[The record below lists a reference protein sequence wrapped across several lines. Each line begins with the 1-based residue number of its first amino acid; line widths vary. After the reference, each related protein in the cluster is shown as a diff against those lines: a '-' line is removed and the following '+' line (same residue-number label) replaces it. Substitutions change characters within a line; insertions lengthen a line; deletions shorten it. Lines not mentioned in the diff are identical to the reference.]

1 MTLKKAPCAVDMA
14 NNLNELRRRKDLEQ
28 LRIFLK
34 AERCFQASVDP
45 MVAIITMEEL
55 KRLARSW
62 KLHGTYKELKC
73 IITVLNHSYKDD

>member
-34 AERCFQASVDP
+34 AEHCFLPSVDP
-45 MVAIITMEEL
+45 LTAVITMEEL

-62 KLHGTYKELKC
+62 KLHGNYHFMTALMH
-73 IITVLNHSYKDD
+73 L